1 MDQLNLNQP
10 RLNIPL
16 EEKYLKLSAEINLKV
31 TRNVD
36 NNFKTE
42 EDKDKNSTENEENPV
57 PKIIDPFFSKLL
69 NSDAFYDAIQGS
81 SEHLLNTVRLT

>member
-16 EEKYLKLSAEINLKV
+16 EEKYLKLSAKINLKV

-42 EDKDKNSTENEENPV
+42 EDKDKNSTENEENLV
-57 PKIIDPFFSKLL
+57 PNIIDPFFSKLL
-69 NSDAFYDAIQGS
+69 NSDVFHDAIQGS